1 MQSNVR
7 QLLEPNFPR
16 VTAARAVIIDVE
28 KTRTSDNHY
37 RGVCCGFY
45 PIRRTA
51 ASGVFSRD
59 NHRPQ
64 LAYSV
69 EKTNFLRAEDFAGK
83 SFCG

>member
-1 MQSNVR
+1 MLKKR
-7 QLLEPNFPR
+7 EPQ
-16 VTAARAVIIDVE
+16 IIII
-28 KTRTSDNHY
+28 
-37 RGVCCGFY
+37 GVCVAD